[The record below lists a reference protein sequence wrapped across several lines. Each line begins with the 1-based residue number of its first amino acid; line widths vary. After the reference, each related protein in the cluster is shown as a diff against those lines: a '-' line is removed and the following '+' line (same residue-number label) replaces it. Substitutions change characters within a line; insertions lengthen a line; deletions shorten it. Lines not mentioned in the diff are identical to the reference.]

1 MNDIENWIKLRNQS
15 VQSLKTTQ
23 KESDIASEIFTLW
36 DVHFR
41 HYLKFDQFSGNLI
54 NLGLIPDVDTAK
66 KILIALKGEHNALPD
81 QINFKEFKRIFDL
94 SRFGNKVCEKLSEDF
109 C

>member
-1 MNDIENWIKLRNQS
+1 MDAQISEKLNVFSNMRLLKMNDIENWIKLRNQS

-41 HYLKFDQFSGNLI
+41 HYLKFD
-54 NLGLIPDVDTAK
+54 
-66 KILIALKGEHNALPD
+66 
-81 QINFKEFKRIFDL
+81 
-94 SRFGNKVCEKLSEDF
+94 
-109 C
+109 